1 MLKAVFLVAMA
12 AVGAAGAPPTDAVD
26 PDLPR
31 YRPAPTMKGEVSIAS
46 GVLMAAWAREFMLR
60 QPGVEVRL
68 GKPTESSTQAL
79 QSLLDG
85 GVQLASFGAEIQ
97 PFQREMALKAVGYAP
112 FVVAVASGGAG
123 GHLRAPAYT
132 GEPPGLAIYVNAG
145 NPLSRA
151 TLTQLDAVFSKTRR
165 RGYPVGITT
174 WGQLGLTG
182 EWADKPIRRYGMALN
197 NQHGYPHGWVYFL
210 MQRMMDDGEFK
221 PDIVQVPDT
230 AYGPGQNYAFAEVVD
245 HIVKDRYGIA
255 HAPFSFRV
263 PGVKTLA
270 LAENASS
277 PFYAGTRE
285 EIAHRYYP
293 LTMTKCLSAL
303 RKPGTP
309 LDPVVRELV
318 RYVLSREGQEVVAA
332 TPGDSLPL
340 TAVFAAEQRAKLDGS
355 ADAMDPHD

>member
-1 MLKAVFLVAMA
+1 MIKEAILAALA
-12 AVGAAGAPPTDAVD
+12 AVASVASAAQTGALD
-26 PDLPR
+26 PDLPP
-31 YRPAPTMKGEVSIAS
+31 YRPAPTVKGEISIAS
-46 GVLMAAWAREFMLR
+46 GALMAAWAKGFMEL
-60 QPGVEVRL
+60 QPGVTVRL
-68 GKPTESSTQAL
+68 GKPTQSSTEAL

-97 PFQREMALKAVGYAP
+97 PFQREMAVKAVGYAP

-123 GHLRAPAYT
+123 GHVRAPAYA
-132 GEPPGLAIYVNAG
+132 GAPPGLAIYVNAE

-165 RGYPVGITT
+165 RGYSVDITT

-182 EWADKPIRRYGMALN
+182 EWADKPIRRYGMSLD

-210 MQRMMDDGEFK
+210 MQRMMNDGEFK

-230 AYGPGQNYAFAEVVD
+230 ALGPGQNYAFAEVVD
-245 HIVKDRYGIA
+245 HVVKDRYGIA

-277 PFYAGTRE
+277 PFYTGSRD

-309 LDPVVRELV
+309 LDPVVREFL
-318 RYVLSREGQEVVAA
+318 RYVLSREGQDVVAA

-340 TAVFAAEQRAKLDGS
+340 TAVFASEQRAKLD
-355 ADAMDPHD
+355 